1 MNYSR
6 VNFNLPNRKIMEN
19 FGLNIG
25 NTVGSAILSFSDL
38 SARLLKEIMIV
49 GTQPEIVQAK
59 IDKKYSDETLSSSI
73 YKESDLEPQLTS
85 GSDAKFD
92 KISSIKTIIEYADGR
107 KIMI

>member
-1 MNYSR
+1 
-6 VNFNLPNRKIMEN
+6 MEN

-49 GTQPEIVQAK
+49 GTQPEIVQAR
-59 IDKKYSDETLSSSI
+59 ILINYSDG
-73 YKESDLEPQLTS
+73 TS
-85 GSDAKFD
+85 TEKFYNKSRNVPDPASDAKFD